1 MFFKTQKPYI
11 NRVSAAS
18 KDAGNSLG
26 PFAEQQSAGKDY
38 LNKFLSDLRDTN
50 PVNPNT
56 AYGSFKE
63 DLDLIKDPNSGQIV
77 PNTGK
82 DPFAISGQDYLANFI
97 ANYDRSAVLDPEERV
112 SAGGL
117 TALIQQKAEKGKEF
131 PGSEGTSVS

>member
-18 KDAGNSLG
+18 KEAGNSLG

-50 PVNPNT
+50 PVNPNN
-56 AYGSFKE
+56 AYGSFNE
-63 DLDLIKDPNSGQIV
+63 DLDLTKDPGSGQVV

-82 DPFAISGQDYLANFI
+82 DPFAISGRDYLSNFI
-97 ANYDRSAVLDPEERV
+97 ANYDRSAILAPEERV
-112 SAGGL
+112 NPGGL
-117 TALIQQKAEKGKEF
+117 TALVQQKAEKGKEF
-131 PGSEGTSVS
+131 PGSQGTSVS